1 MKKNQK
7 FIAEKIY
14 VLWRKINS
22 MEEFKFWRKT
32 PREWPFRW
40 WTWMILCV
48 FHAMYTPH
56 LNIRSL
62 SFIPRTSQLSNV
74 SWMIKRWSNLEVKNL
89 KRLPNLFFFLLSA
102 LPPLRLPLFF
112 RNYIFHCWRRS
123 FLLRVCVV
131 WMCGEKREMGGGGG
145 GSCTKN
151 LFIGSMRR
159 QRINCENRK
168 KCNTKIFAISGSLWY
183 P

>member
-1 MKKNQK
+1 MKKYQK
-7 FIAEKIY
+7 FIATKKD
-14 VLWRKINS
+14 VLCRKINC
-22 MEEFKFWRKT
+22 MEEFKSWRKT
-32 PREWPFRW
+32 PREWPFGC

-74 SWMIKRWSNLEVKNL
+74 SWMIKRWSNLEAKNL
-89 KRLPNLFFFLLSA
+89 KRLPNLFFLLSA
-102 LPPLRLPLFF
+102 LHSLKTSPIFSKLYLPSLTSILSSTSVCCV
-112 RNYIFHCWRRS
+112 NVWRE
-123 FLLRVCVV
+123 
-131 WMCGEKREMGGGGG
+131 GGDGGGGG
-145 GSCTKN
+145 CTKN

-168 KCNTKIFAISGSLWY
+168 KCNTKKIFPISGSLWY

>member
-74 SWMIKRWSNLEVKNL
+74 SWMIKRWSNLEAKNL
-89 KRLPNLFFFLLSA
+89 KRPPNLFFYFLPS
-102 LPPLRLPLFF
+102 PPLRLPLFF

-123 FLLRVCVV
+123 FLLGVCVV
-131 WMCGEKREMGGGGG
+131 WMCGEKGEMGGGG

-168 KCNTKIFAISGSLWY
+168 KCNTKKIFAISGSLWY

>member
-7 FIAEKIY
+7 FIAEKID

-74 SWMIKRWSNLEVKNL
+74 SWMIKRWSNLEAKNL
-89 KRLPNLFFFLLSA
+89 KRLPNLFFLLSA
-102 LPPLRLPLFF
+102 LHSLKTFPIFSKLYLPSLTSILSSTSVCCV
-112 RNYIFHCWRRS
+112 NVWR
-123 FLLRVCVV
+123 
-131 WMCGEKREMGGGGG
+131 EGGDGGG

-168 KCNTKIFAISGSLWY
+168 KCNTKKIFPISGSLWY